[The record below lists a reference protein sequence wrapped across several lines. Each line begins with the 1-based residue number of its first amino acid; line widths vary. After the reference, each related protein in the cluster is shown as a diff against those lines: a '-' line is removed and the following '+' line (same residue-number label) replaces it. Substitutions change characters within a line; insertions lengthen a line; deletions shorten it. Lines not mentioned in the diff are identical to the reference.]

1 MVEPALPA
9 GGFGFVLGAFV
20 FRGISMFNALSDAEI
35 ACHHVE
41 LLPARTVLSMRS
53 NGIQDIL
60 GGNSGNGGDA
70 GGAGKSPMDLFA
82 LINHPGVGGSQS

>member
-1 MVEPALPA
+1 
-9 GGFGFVLGAFV
+9 
-20 FRGISMFNALSDAEI
+20 MFNAMSDAEI

-53 NGIQDIL
+53 IGIQDIL

-82 LINHPGVGGSQS
+82 LINHPGAGGSQS